1 MARAA
6 LEGGAHLPV
15 EEEVDDGPVTEQA
28 VGPLLE
34 AELIQLSVLALGV
47 LDVRLLHAQ
56 I

>member
-34 AELIQLSVLALGV
+34 AELIQFSVLALWI
-47 LDVRLLHAQ
+47 LDVRLVDS
-56 I
+56 